1 MEAIAAAAEQSCLC
15 LHAVVDPNG
24 LEQIDD
30 PALLLVRH
38 EDLGCVVRPVPSSE
52 YAAAAKPENSQAQ
65 LDWLAPRAMQHH
77 DVLLK
82 LMRLTTVVPLK
93 FGSLC
98 ATPAGVGEMLRDNY
112 ERFRQ
117 LIEYVRSREEWSVNL
132 YADKDAALR
141 RLERSEPT
149 LQEFEELA
157 VTRPPGEAYLLRKK
171 KNKLANEMVAERF
184 SVLQSDL
191 CARLER
197 CVVDIANLE
206 KPRDAGMEFHE
217 LLLSV
222 AVLISKHEM
231 SSIERELALF
241 ESEYAEDDVVT
252 KLCGPWPPY
261 SFIS

>member
-1 MEAIAAAAEQSCLC
+1 VEAIASVAKQSCLC

-24 LEQIDD
+24 LEQLDD

-38 EDLGCVVRPVPSSE
+38 EDLGCVVRLVPSSE
-52 YAAAAKPENSQAQ
+52 YADAQPETSRDQ

-77 DVLLK
+77 DLLLK
-82 LMRLTTVVPLK
+82 LMRVTTVVPLK

-98 ATPAGVGEMLRDNY
+98 ATTADVGEMLRDNY

-132 YADKDAALR
+132 YVDKDAALR

-149 LQEFEELA
+149 LREFDELA
-157 VTRPPGEAYLLRKK
+157 LMRPAGEAYLLRKK
-171 KNKLANEMVAERF
+171 KNKLANELFVERF
-184 SVLQSDL
+184 SALQREL
-191 CARLER
+191 CARLEH
-197 CVVDIANLE
+197 CVVDITDLA
-206 KPRDAGMEFHE
+206 KPRDAGMECHE

-231 SSIERELALF
+231 PSIGRELALF
-241 ESEYAEDDVVT
+241 ESEYAEDDVVAE
-252 KLCGPWPPY
+252 LCGPWPPY